1 MIKRI
6 SAAIVAAAL
15 SMSMLTACSSGNAS
29 SDTSNASSVSSESGV
44 SSESSSLL
52 GTSSEESSDDEGG
65 VTVSKEAMETPSASQ
80 DIFAMDTYMTVTA
93 YGDKCTEAVQ
103 AAVDEINRLDDLWSV
118 GNSESEISILNE
130 NGSVI
135 LSDETYTVVKE
146 ALELYDSTGGLFD
159 ITVYP
164 LMVEWGFTTED
175 YKVPTDDKIKELLK
189 LTGIDKITLDDE
201 THQITLQTGTQIDLG
216 GIAKGYTSAKIMDI
230 FSEYGIVSGLVS
242 LGGNV
247 QLYGTKVD
255 GSDWR
260 VGVENPDNT
269 IKALSTSD
277 YIGVVQ
283 ISDKAL
289 ITSGG
294 YQRYFV
300 DENGEK
306 HHHIIDPRTGSP
318 SNSGLISVTIVSDDG
333 LLADGLS
340 TSLFIMGKDDA
351 ISYWHEHSDQFDFI
365 LVDSEGK
372 IYVSKGIESN
382 FSSELDYE
390 IVE

>member
-1 MIKRI
+1 M
-6 SAAIVAAAL
+6 
-15 SMSMLTACSSGNAS
+15 
-29 SDTSNASSVSSESGV
+29 
-44 SSESSSLL
+44 
-52 GTSSEESSDDEGG
+52 
-65 VTVSKEAMETPSASQ
+65 
-80 DIFAMDTYMTVTA
+80 
-93 YGDKCTEAVQ
+93 
-103 AAVDEINRLDDLWSV
+103 
-118 GNSESEISILNE
+118 
-130 NGSVI
+130 
-135 LSDETYTVVKE
+135 
-146 ALELYDSTGGLFD
+146 
-159 ITVYP
+159 
-164 LMVEWGFTTED
+164 
-175 YKVPTDDKIKELLK
+175 K

-351 ISYWHEHSDQFDFI
+351 VSYWHEHSDQFDFI

>member
-29 SDTSNASSVSSESGV
+29 SNTSSISSESGV

-216 GIAKGYTSAKIMDI
+216 GIAKGYTSAKIMEI

-351 ISYWHEHSDQFDFI
+351 VSYWHEHSDQFDFI

>member
-1 MIKRI
+1 
-6 SAAIVAAAL
+6 
-15 SMSMLTACSSGNAS
+15 MSMLTACSSGNAS